1 MGSSLGSSS
10 FARRQSARAATPH
23 CVINALTRTVST
35 SSTTQR
41 DVTLREQRI
50 VERMPLLGRR
60 PFARGPAHR
69 EGSELS
75 RRLVVLAEGE
85 PQALVQAVERCLE
98 AGWSLDT
105 ANSFAK
111 PGDDA
116 TV

>member
-1 MGSSLGSSS
+1 MGSSFGSSS
-10 FARRQSARAATPH
+10 FARRHSARAATPH
-23 CVINALTRTVST
+23 CVIECAAVR
-35 SSTTQR
+35 
-41 DVTLREQRI
+41 LREQRI